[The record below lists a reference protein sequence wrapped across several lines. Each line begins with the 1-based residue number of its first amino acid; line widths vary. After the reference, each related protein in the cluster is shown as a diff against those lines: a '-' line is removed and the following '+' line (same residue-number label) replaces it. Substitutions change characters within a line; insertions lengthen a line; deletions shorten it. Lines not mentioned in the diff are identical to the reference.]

1 MLIPIER
8 VVCINESR
16 IIKQTQGLCHSIS
29 EKDAVMRQ
37 QNTESLIVDKKKKPH
52 QKTQFKRMII
62 SYVIELPQYGFIQ
75 F

>member
-37 QNTESLIVDKKKKPH
+37 QNTESLIVDKKNPH
-52 QKTQFKRMII
+52 QKTQIKRMII